1 MPHAVILGAAR
12 TPLGSFQGALA
23 ELPAWRLG
31 GAALAAAV
39 ARSGV
44 PASEVTDV
52 VMGNVLSAGQGQAP
66 ARRAA
71 LAAGLS
77 SAVNTTTVN
86 KVCGSGLQAVLQSA
100 QALASGMGPLFLA
113 GGMESMTQAPYL
125 LPKARAGYRLGH
137 GQILDSVIT
146 DGLWDPQGDQHM
158 GSCAEACAIKYGLS
172 RADQDAYA
180 AESFRRAQRAQQTGA
195 FEEEIVPVEVPAGK
209 GAAVKVAT
217 DEGPARVNFDRMPT
231 LKPAFAKEGTITAA
245 NASSIND
252 GAAAVALADERTA
265 VERGWRPLARIVGF
279 GAHAQEPQWF
289 TTAPVGA
296 TRKALAAAGW
306 RKEEVDLWEVN
317 EAFAVVPLAFMREWE
332 IDPARVNVDG
342 GAIALGHPIGASGTR
357 ILVTLLG
364 ALRRRGL
371 RRGVETVCIGG
382 GEALAVCVE
391 LA

>member
-371 RRGVETVCIGG
+371 RRGVATVCIGG

>member
-44 PASEVTDV
+44 PVSEVTDV

-86 KVCGSGLQAVLQSA
+86 KVCGSGLQAVIQSA

-158 GSCAEACAIKYGLS
+158 GSCAEACAIKYGLF

-371 RRGVETVCIGG
+371 RRGVATVCIGG